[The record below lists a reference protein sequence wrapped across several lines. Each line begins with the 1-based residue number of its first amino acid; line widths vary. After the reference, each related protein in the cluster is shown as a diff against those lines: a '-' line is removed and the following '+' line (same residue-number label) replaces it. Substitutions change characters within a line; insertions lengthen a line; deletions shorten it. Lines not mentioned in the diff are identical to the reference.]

1 MTLQVSAEVYLFYQ
15 LTQHQPYSTLFP
27 YTTLFRSHHDAEKH
41 HRRNRANPIP
51 VRGKNAVLI
60 GGTRPAQQLERA
72 KVRRD
77 ESQAGDPRGH
87 LAAGQ
92 KEIFAGLC
100 ESLQIKADSQNQKE
114 IESDDDKVD
123 FG

>member
-1 MTLQVSAEVYLFYQ
+1 MRATIPCHPPVSTMPRMGMSSAPNQMRKNWRTSLKIAE
-15 LTQHQPYSTLFP
+15 
-27 YTTLFRSHHDAEKH
+27 
-41 HRRNRANPIP
+41 
-51 VRGKNAVLI
+51 LI